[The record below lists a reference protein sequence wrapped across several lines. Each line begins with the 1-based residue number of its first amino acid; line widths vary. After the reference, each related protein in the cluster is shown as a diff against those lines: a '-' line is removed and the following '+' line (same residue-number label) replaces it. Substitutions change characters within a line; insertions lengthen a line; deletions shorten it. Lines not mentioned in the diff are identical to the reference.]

1 MNDKNHIEF
10 SRQILKV
17 CQLDERVA
25 SLSNL
30 SVFIKQKNTY
40 NDIFIQPLSHLPD
53 MLEVAV
59 HIFTSLDEQGYDQQ
73 KTLKILEPSLK
84 SLQQDMKN
92 STNFMER
99 HYYHRKHFFYGQILQ
114 SIEEISD
121 QCTFK
126 SEEKGISQ
134 ALLCKENEV
143 ALFLSF
149 LSFIYFGLW
158 LAPQQLFFPMS
169 SFCSGSWKLWKEID
183 YFKLLEEFVPDSEI
197 DFSPEI
203 YNNPIWNEP
212 LDSFSMIKAML
223 IRMGEKASPPIPYS
237 IVDRAMREFLR
248 FLGLNEYKRI
258 DIELEFLRNYESLQ
272 KELFRKQFKK

>member
-1 MNDKNHIEF
+1 MKDTNHIQF

-17 CQLDERVA
+17 CQLDERFA
-25 SLSNL
+25 SLANL
-30 SVFIKQKNTY
+30 PMFIKQKNTY
-40 NDIFIQPLSHLPD
+40 NNIFIQPLSHLPD
-53 MLEVAV
+53 MLEVTV
-59 HIFTSLDEQGYDQQ
+59 HIFTCLNEQGYDEQ
-73 KTLKILEPSLK
+73 KTLQTLEPSLK
-84 SLQQDMKN
+84 SLRQDIQN

-99 HYYHRKHFFYGQILQ
+99 HYYHRKHLFYEQILQ
-114 SIEEISD
+114 SIKEIIN

-126 SEEKGISQ
+126 SKEKPISQ
-134 ALLCKENEV
+134 ALLCKENEL

-149 LSFIYFGLW
+149 LSFIYYGLW

-169 SFCSGSWKLWKEID
+169 SFCSGSWKLWREID

-203 YNNPIWNEP
+203 YNNPIWNES

-223 IRMGEKASPPIPYS
+223 IRMGERASPPIPYS
-237 IVDRAMREFLR
+237 IIDRAMREFLR

-258 DIELEFLRNYESLQ
+258 DVELEFLRNYESLQ